1 MQSVSK
7 TTFRHTTLLCFMLN
21 VGMCQTT
28 TAAMTWMNM
37 MRKTIAIG

>member
-1 MQSVSK
+1 MPFAV
-7 TTFRHTTLLCFMLN
+7 LMVN